1 MEISQEWK
9 ETLKQNKKYFSSLLK
24 GFQYSDI
31 VNIINHD
38 SITNKILNLNKV
50 HHNNEW
56 YVLCTSFSVNA

>member
-9 ETLKQNKKYFSSLLK
+9 ETLKQNEKYFSSLLK

-31 VNIINHD
+31 VNIINRD